1 MGGPGDETGRQ
12 SGLRA
17 DRLLPSVSPRLAH
30 GCFWPQEAL
39 PCAAWSL
46 RAGKTSSLLEALVL
60 PSPSSCFSRPSFLDY
75 PNQNRLIL

>member
-1 MGGPGDETGRQ
+1 MGGAGDETGRQ

-17 DRLLPSVSPRLAH
+17 DRLLPSVSPRLAR

-46 RAGKTSSLLEALVL
+46 RAGKTSSLPEALVL
-60 PSPSSCFSRPSFLDY
+60 PSPSYLGK
-75 PNQNRLIL
+75 NLAQEIELGLGV